1 MLPDMV
7 VTPPVPT
14 PPRGRH
20 CMAKKKKIR
29 IDGREANRL
38 NELLKGKAVV
48 TRSNGEGRVERVSRG
63 GIQVYL
69 LKRKTIHAYPI
80 YQSFVSG
87 EVRLKESVYQ
97 EEMLRCLSE
106 VASPTPSKPLPKAE
120 QVTVEPVS
128 PRVSH
133 VDVPGNVRLVCF
145 FKNADVDKYLAH
157 MRRVGLKG
165 FGDSLERGFE
175 EEPFIALRET
185 EYYLGCST
193 RMLLNG
199 NEEFLRQTLRECSAS
214 KEWDWKERIRDR
226 LGDGGPQRSLWCRN
240 IDRKRRF
247 LVRAVCGGG
256 DMRRCTIMM
265 ADFFERRHESS
276 EARAMQ
282 CAVAEPSQETIDA
295 FDAIFGAA
303 KAVVMGVASPAKTPP
318 AQTPLAKAPKQTPAP
333 SKAVPA
339 TTARQGPGNSN
350 AVQPKAILVNEFLVR
365 KSYGT
370 HRANGH
376 SLEPVRAT
384 VAILPR
390 VGGDP
395 RPVEFD
401 GYWCPKCRKYFMT
414 EGTYLRLKRQ
424 GYICC
429 KVVEEKDLG
438 TRKTGEG
445 LYGKL
450 ASESILHMY
459 GYTVNQ
465 QDDLSED
472 ERRTIISFVIENR
485 IQTAQDVSRLLEW
498 LIAQRVG
505 NPRMAVAVSRWRSDL
520 AFVRCYHKPMRKV
533 RVDRI
538 YAKI

>member
-1 MLPDMV
+1 
-7 VTPPVPT
+7 
-14 PPRGRH
+14 
-20 CMAKKKKIR
+20 MAKKKIR
-29 IDGREANRL
+29 IDEREANRL
-38 NELLKGKAVV
+38 NELLKGRAVV
-48 TRSNGEGRVERVSRG
+48 TRSNGEGRVKRVSRG

-69 LKRKTIHAYPI
+69 LKRKTIRAYPI

-87 EVRLKESVYQ
+87 EVKFKESIYQ

-106 VASPTPSKPLPKAE
+106 VASPTPSKPLPQVE
-120 QVTVEPVS
+120 QVTVEPIA
-128 PRVSH
+128 PRVSY
-133 VDVPGNVRLVCF
+133 VDVPGNVRIVCF

-157 MRRVGLKG
+157 MKRVGLKG
-165 FGDSLERGFE
+165 FDESLERGFE

-193 RMLLNG
+193 RVLLNG
-199 NEEFLRQTLRECSAS
+199 NEEFLQQILRECSAS

-226 LGDGGPQRSLWCRN
+226 LGDGSPQRSLWCRN

-276 EARAMQ
+276 EMRTMQ

-303 KAVVMGVASPAKTPP
+303 KAVVMGATSAAQMSQTKTS
-318 AQTPLAKAPKQTPAP
+318 QTMAGRPTPAP
-333 SKAVPA
+333 VKAAPA
-339 TTARQGPGNSN
+339 TTARQRPGNAN
-350 AVQPKAILVNEFLVR
+350 AVQPRPIHVNEFLVR

-384 VAILPR
+384 VTILPR
-390 VGGDP
+390 SGGDP

-429 KVVEEKDLG
+429 KVVEERDLG
-438 TRKTGEG
+438 TRKAGEG
-445 LYGKL
+445 LYGNL

-485 IQTAQDVSRLLEW
+485 IQTAQDVAHLLEW
-498 LIAQRVG
+498 LISQREG

-520 AFVRCYHKPMRKV
+520 AFVRHYHKPTRKV